1 MNIVLLST
9 DLVTASRFDAK
20 FDKTKPRPY
29 NCNAFIIK
37 STCVVCDVQKR
48 DFFDDT
54 LFAFGYLELLEGN
67 TDFFTFD
74 FAKNFELHVEA

>member
-9 DLVTASRFDAK
+9 DLVTASRFDVK

-37 STCVVCDVQKR
+37 STRALYNMYIETRGFC
-48 DFFDDT
+48 
-54 LFAFGYLELLEGN
+54 
-67 TDFFTFD
+67 
-74 FAKNFELHVEA
+74 